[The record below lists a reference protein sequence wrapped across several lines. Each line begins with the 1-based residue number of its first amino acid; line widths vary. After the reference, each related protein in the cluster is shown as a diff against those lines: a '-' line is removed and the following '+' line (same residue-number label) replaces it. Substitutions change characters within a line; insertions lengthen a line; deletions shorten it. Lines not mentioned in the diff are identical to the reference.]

1 MAERKS
7 CGKYETYHAKK
18 RKMQFRF
25 TGIMELDLLSKD
37 WKINVTIR
45 DLE

>member
-7 CGKYETYHAKK
+7 CGKYETYHAKAK
-18 RKMQFRF
+18 NAVQIYR
-25 TGIMELDLLSKD
+25 IMELDLLSKD